1 MEKTQIKLKINNLKE
16 KREEQNQLIEGY
28 KVEIASL
35 EHEVAIIR
43 ENAKSLT
50 EDCVKRT
57 KLEP

>member
-1 MEKTQIKLKINNLKE
+1 MEATQIMLKIKNLKE
-16 KREEQNQLIEGY
+16 QREEQDQLIEQY

-35 EHEVAIIR
+35 EHEVAIIK

-50 EDCVKRT
+50 EECVKRT

>member
-1 MEKTQIKLKINNLKE
+1 MEATQIMLKIKKLKE
-16 KREEQNQLIEGY
+16 QREEQDQLIEQY

-50 EDCVKRT
+50 EECVKRT

>member
-1 MEKTQIKLKINNLKE
+1 MEATQIRLKINNLKE
-16 KREEQNQLIEGY
+16 QRDEQDQLIEQY

-43 ENAKSLT
+43 ENAESLT